1 MRSLAPDGLPLRKGC
16 NHLIE
21 RRVVTKGFADVS
33 EVIDI
38 PRPEDEGPSQLEGV
52 VQLEGVLAKFVLTVT
67 GGLGP
72 LARSK
77 IVSAQ

>member
-1 MRSLAPDGLPLRKGC
+1 MWKGC
-16 NHLIE
+16 DHSIE

-38 PRPEDEGPSQLEGV
+38 LRPEDEGPSQLEGV
-52 VQLEGVLAKFVLTVT
+52 FQLEGVLAKSVLTVT

-72 LARSK
+72 LARSR
-77 IVSAQ
+77 IVSTQ